1 MYYRYEAYEIQN
13 VTQNLQNTSDRPA
26 PSAPAPASTHT
37 TIWNLQASSLNTRA
51 EKLHSNYVFGHL
63 STHIKGSTIENGINY
78 KYPVA

>member
-37 TIWNLQASSLNTRA
+37 TIWNLQASSLNTA
-51 EKLHSNYVFGHL
+51 LQLCNFAFGL
-63 STHIKGSTIENGINY
+63 GW
-78 KYPVA
+78 

>member
-37 TIWNLQASSLNTRA
+37 TIWNLQASSN
-51 EKLHSNYVFGHL
+51 
-63 STHIKGSTIENGINY
+63 
-78 KYPVA
+78 